1 MDYITVKTDSGYDIT
16 INVEDIVSFYDAHWD
31 GLEKTRISL
40 KNSEYVKTA
49 SPISK
54 PLRQYLSRL
63 GYNTA
68 RIGE

>member
-1 MDYITVKTDSGYDIT
+1 MDYITVKTDGGYDIT
-16 INVEDIVSFYDAHWD
+16 INVEDIVSFYDAA
-31 GLEKTRISL
+31 EKTRISL

-54 PLRQYLSRL
+54 PLRQHLSRL
-63 GYNTA
+63 GHNTV